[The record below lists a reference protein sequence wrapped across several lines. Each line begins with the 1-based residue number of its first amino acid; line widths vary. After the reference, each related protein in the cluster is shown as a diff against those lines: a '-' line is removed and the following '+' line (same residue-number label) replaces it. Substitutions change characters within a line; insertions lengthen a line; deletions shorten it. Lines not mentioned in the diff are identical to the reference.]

1 MLCYGK
7 FNILYLTFLLSEVE
21 ARATIS
27 IGDEV
32 SSEDSSRKVF
42 SPKCK
47 DNSSNLYAGFMVKSH
62 KTVIRNLSLIS
73 GGALSHLMRK
83 NGVKLDCYIFYIQ
96 AINELVLVDC
106 LFIYC
111 SYSTNN
117 FHIHRRIK

>member
-7 FNILYLTFLLSEVE
+7 FNILYLTFFLSEVE
-21 ARATIS
+21 VRATIS

-47 DNSSNLYAGFMVKSH
+47 DNSSTLYAGFMVKSH

-73 GGALSHLMRK
+73 DGALSHLMRK
-83 NGVKLDCYIFYIQ
+83 KWGKIRLLYF
-96 AINELVLVDC
+96 L
-106 LFIYC
+106 
-111 SYSTNN
+111 YSGD
-117 FHIHRRIK
+117 